1 MLPGQSSSVLHWG
14 LPVGF
19 PVLVVVVVVVL
30 VLVEVVLVLL
40 GGIPQIVSWGSL
52 THWLVLRLQQVTP
65 GQSTIN
71 DATKKE
77 GQYYRKK
84 KLRHAMTLY

>member
-1 MLPGQSSSVLHWG
+1 
-14 LPVGF
+14 
-19 PVLVVVVVVVL
+19 VVVVL

-40 GGIPQIVSWGSL
+40 GGIPQIVSCGSL

-71 DATKKE
+71 DATKEE
-77 GQYYRKK
+77 GQY
-84 KLRHAMTLY
+84 

>member
-19 PVLVVVVVVVL
+19 PLLVVVVVVVVL

-40 GGIPQIVSWGSL
+40 GGIPQIVSCGSL

-71 DATKKE
+71 DATKEE
-77 GQYYRKK
+77 GQY
-84 KLRHAMTLY
+84 